1 MPIVAQKIL
10 KVDAKDT
17 GVVDILQR
25 EIYRCGC
32 VDLAKESEKLK
43 ITVSRL
49 LAALQNVDGVVC
61 DKNVCCAVDLSEK
74 LKRVKGGM

>member
-43 ITVSRL
+43 IL
-49 LAALQNVDGVVC
+49 LMNN
-61 DKNVCCAVDLSEK
+61 KK
-74 LKRVKGGM
+74 KF